1 MDELK
6 VTARLGFVFFSGR
19 NQKFWSHSRRDGAKS
34 DVVTWAA
41 VDRCAVGY
49 GPEP

>member
-19 NQKFWSHSRRDGAKS
+19 SRRDGAKS